1 MDFKRFYF
9 IAVLTIAFG
18 LHNGYAQRLSSV
30 SLEAGNA
37 VTALPIVGAPQLF
50 YTNYHP
56 YITMGTA
63 LVWNEKG
70 KHAWEQTFNL
80 GYIYHRFVQHSI
92 PLFTETVYRLNTGKN
107 FALRAHLGVGYLH
120 SIPGTDRFELND
132 DGEYERIKNLGRAQG
147 MGKISFSGLYRVNSS
162 YSLSLNYGVIM
173 QGPFVKSYVPLLPY
187 NTIQLGVR
195 KSIN

>member
-1 MDFKRFYF
+1 MFKTVLF
-9 IAVLTIAFG
+9 IALISVSYLG
-18 LHNGYAQRLSSV
+18 MAQRKLSTISV
-30 SLEAGNA
+30 EAGNA
-37 VTALPIVGAPQLF
+37 ITALPFLGAPQLF
-50 YTNYHP
+50 YSNYHP
-56 YITMGTA
+56 YITVGTA
-63 LVWNEKG
+63 LVWTEKG

-92 PLFTETVYRLNTGKN
+92 PIFTETIYRLNTGKN

-132 DGEYERIKNLGRAQG
+132 DGEYEKIKNLGRAQG

-187 NTIQLGVR
+187 NTIQLGVH

>member
-1 MDFKRFYF
+1 MWYRFKTFLL
-9 IAVLTIAFG
+9 IVLTWG
-18 LHNGYAQRLSSV
+18 CHQSMAQRKLSTISV
-30 SLEAGNA
+30 EAGNA
-37 VTALPIVGAPQLF
+37 VTALPFLGAPQLF
-50 YTNYHP
+50 YTNFHP
-56 YITMGTA
+56 YVTVGTG
-63 LVWNEKG
+63 LVWSEKG

-132 DGEYERIKNLGRAQG
+132 DGEYEKIKNLGRAQG

-162 YSLSLNYGVIM
+162 FSLSLNYGVIL

-187 NTIQLGVR
+187 NTIQLGLH